1 MYALHARLS
10 VFVLH
15 VQLVL
20 NVSLFNRYFE
30 CNDIML
36 QVRAKGTA
44 WAMAVELGCGEMR
57 FGECGAG
64 GTCDMITTIR
74 NKDRQLPITFSVARV
89 AHFKIRPSA
98 GRLLP
103 LQVTN
108 RY

>member
-1 MYALHARLS
+1 
-10 VFVLH
+10 
-15 VQLVL
+15 
-20 NVSLFNRYFE
+20 
-30 CNDIML
+30 ML

-108 RY
+108 RYLFTKRIVAQ